1 MVKWNSNS
9 QLFNLVSMT
18 KSALIQ
24 FLLLIVFF
32 TSANAQ
38 KVKYK
43 DIFGL
48 LNTKQYEAAEPFLK
62 KYLVENDD
70 NPNAFL
76 YMGIIY
82 QEKSLKEDVLRKT
95 TRTISLMDS
104 SILYLDKAY
113 KSITEK
119 EVKKN
124 DEYYQIY
131 NRRDLRTGEFG
142 VKLSDI
148 QYDLEKR
155 IEGQRERIDR
165 VKMVK
170 HYFVQA
176 DSLYKGT
183 QRLYV
188 QLQQAYPGE
197 KEFYLRAD
205 EHTLNQLKR
214 IESRYDSCRKAFENY
229 KGSLPTVGKTGYNQ
243 AMILS
248 DIKNLKTDGGT
259 PADFYKDEI
268 QAWDFKKFAEGA
280 RQIIEKEIFPMRD
293 HLVEYDIEINKLR
306 EKLKMDSVSV
316 KNDLTAL
323 IDKLLLEKLLRFDQD
338 PLPMDVFQVKMADL
352 TYRSTIIENKKS
364 KDSTNVQILVSQVK
378 LEQQNLSRLD
388 SLAKKLMASDL
399 DKRAEDYQHFI
410 TNTYSNTVVLKS
422 YIKALSEFAD
432 REKRLLDEKMKIRS
446 ESLQWL
452 VQAPDSVPLYN
463 VEGNTYKPLFVENEK
478 FTVGLH
484 YKDSVTATGY
494 FFTIT
499 PTRVPD
505 VKISFEVDKPNFK
518 LAQLPMAKALVYADP
533 SGQVF
538 YVLVYSGKATKDNKF
553 GASLAKI
560 YRSDGLA
567 WNMNYSLTFV
577 PNSISFK
584 QETGELTIQNESTFT
599 TIDKNGKVLK

>member
-62 KYLVENDD
+62 KYIVENDD

-95 TRTISLMDS
+95 QRTINLMDS

-113 KSITEK
+113 KTITEK
-119 EVKKN
+119 EVKRN

-155 IEGQRERIDR
+155 IEGLRERIDR

-205 EHTLNQLKR
+205 ENTLNQLKR

-243 AMILS
+243 AMILT

-280 RQIIEKEIFPMRD
+280 RQIIEKEIFPMRA

-306 EKLKMDSVSV
+306 EKLKTDSVSV

-352 TYRSTIIENKKS
+352 TYRSTVIENKKS
-364 KDSTNVQILVSQVK
+364 KDSTNVQVLVSLVK

-388 SLAKKLMASDL
+388 SLAEKLNNSDL

-410 TNTYSNTVVLKS
+410 TNTYSNTIVLKS
-422 YIKALSEFAD
+422 YIKALEEFAD
-432 REKRLLDEKMKIRS
+432 REKRQLDEKMKIRE
-446 ESLQWL
+446 ESLRWL

-463 VEGNTYKPLFVENEK
+463 VERNSYKPLLVEDEK

-494 FFTIT
+494 FFSIT

-505 VKISFEVDKPNFK
+505 VKIKFEVDKPNFK
-518 LAQLPMAKALVYADP
+518 LAQVPMAKALVYADP

-538 YVLVYSGKATKDNKF
+538 YVLVYSGKATKDNKY

-577 PNSISFK
+577 PSSISFK
-584 QETGELTIQNESTFT
+584 QETGELTIQNESVFT
-599 TIDKNGKVLK
+599 IVDKNGKVLK

>member
-9 QLFNLVSMT
+9 QLFNLISMT

-24 FLLLIVFF
+24 FLFVIVFF

-243 AMILS
+243 AMILT

-306 EKLKMDSVSV
+306 EKLKTDSVSV

-399 DKRAEDYQHFI
+399 DKRAEDYHHFI

-432 REKRLLDEKMKIRS
+432 REKRQLDEKMRIRS

-484 YKDSVTATGY
+484 FKDSVTALGY
-494 FFTIT
+494 FYTIT
-499 PTRVPD
+499 PNRVPD
-505 VKISFEVDKPNFK
+505 VKINFEVDKPNFK
-518 LAQLPMAKALVYADP
+518 LAQLPMTKALVYADP

-538 YVLVYSGKATKDNKF
+538 YVLVYSGKATKDNKY

-599 TIDKNGKVLK
+599 TVDKNGKVLK

>member
-1 MVKWNSNS
+1 MVKWNGDV

-62 KYLVENDD
+62 KYLIENDD

-95 TRTISLMDS
+95 QRTISLMDS

-113 KSITEK
+113 KTITEK

-155 IEGQRERIDR
+155 MEGQRERIDR

-176 DSLYKGT
+176 DSLYRGT

-205 EHTLNQLKR
+205 ENTLNQLKR

-243 AMILS
+243 AMILA
-248 DIKNLKTDGGT
+248 DIKNLKTDGAT

-306 EKLKMDSVSV
+306 EKLKTDSVSV

-323 IDKLLLEKLLRFDQD
+323 IDKLLLEKLLRFDKD

-352 TYRSTIIENKKS
+352 TYRSTVIENKKS
-364 KDSTNVQILVSQVK
+364 KDSTNVQVLVNQVK

-388 SLAKKLMASDL
+388 SLAEKLMASDL

-410 TNTYSNTVVLKS
+410 TNTYSNTIVLKS
-422 YIKALSEFAD
+422 YIKALAEFAD
-432 REKRLLDEKMKIRS
+432 REKRQLDEKMKIRE
-446 ESLQWL
+446 ESLRWL
-452 VQAPDSVPLYN
+452 LNTPDSVPLYAA
-463 VEGNTYKPLFVENEK
+463 EGNAYKPLFVENEK
-478 FTVGLH
+478 YTVGLH
-484 YKDSVTATGY
+484 FKDSVTAAGY

-505 VKISFEVDKPNFK
+505 VKITFEVDKPNFK

-538 YVLVYSGKATKDNKF
+538 YVLVYSGKATKDNKY

-567 WNMNYSLTFV
+567 WNMNYSLSFV

-584 QETGELTIQNESTFT
+584 QETGELTIQNEAIFT
-599 TIDKNGKVLK
+599 IVDKNGKVLK